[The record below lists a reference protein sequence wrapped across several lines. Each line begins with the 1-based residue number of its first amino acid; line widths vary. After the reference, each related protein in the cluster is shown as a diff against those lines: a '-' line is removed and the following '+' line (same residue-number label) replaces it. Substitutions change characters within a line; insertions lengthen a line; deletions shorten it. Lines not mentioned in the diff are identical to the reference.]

1 MRSLRTHQL
10 QWSVTVTR
18 KYNPP
23 RKILVFGR
31 SKEEALLGAVS
42 SAREVWGIWD
52 AKSFGVPER
61 K

>member
-1 MRSLRTHQL
+1 MRALRSHQF
-10 QWSVTVTR
+10 QWVVTVTR
-18 KYNPP
+18 KHNPP
-23 RKILVFGR
+23 RKITVFGR
-31 SKEEALLGAVS
+31 SSAEAVQSAVS

>member
-1 MRSLRTHQL
+1 MRALRSHQM

-23 RKILVFGR
+23 RKITVFGR
-31 SKEEALLGAVS
+31 TSAEALQGAVAS
-42 SAREVWGIWD
+42 VREVWGIWD
-52 AKSFGVPER
+52 AKSFGIPER

>member
-1 MRSLRTHQL
+1 VKALRSHQL

-31 SKEEALLGAVS
+31 TPAEAIQSAVS

-52 AKSFGVPER
+52 AKSFSQPVR